1 MNAIVPSEAM
11 SSGFL
16 APVSNQGSAA
26 GNAVV
31 ARAVQEV
38 QGAIISAKMY
48 PRNQGQALK
57 NIEGSCTR
65 IKLAETAMY
74 SYTRGGSEVTGPSI
88 RLAEVIAQNWGNLQ
102 FGWVITAQT
111 ASTSDVTA
119 FCWDME
125 TNVRRAIEFKVN
137 HVRDTKKG
145 PVHLTAERDIYELCA
160 NMASR
165 RVRNCILSVV
175 PSDIVD
181 AAVEACESTLANAGD
196 IEKRRNEMVK
206 AFSDIGVTADDIEK
220 RFGKKVSAISSVDFV
235 QLRKIFQSIK
245 DGMSEIS
252 DWFEQ
257 THQPEMI
264 KNEMKAAV
272 AEDNKKAK
280 TKNHAAMVKLV
291 NDRIVALSQRGVY
304 DGDILEAMKVPAK
317 SLGDVNLDTFSE
329 NQLAAMGKALQAL

>member
-1 MNAIVPSEAM
+1 MNAIVPSEVM

-48 PRNQGQALK
+48 PRDQGQALK
-57 NIEGSCTR
+57 RIEGSCSR
-65 IKLAETAMY
+65 VKLAETAMY
-74 SYTRGGSEVTGPSI
+74 SYAKGGSEVTGPSI

-102 FGWVITAQT
+102 FGWVITAQS

-145 PVHLTAERDIYELCA
+145 PVHLTSERDIYELCA

-181 AAVEACESTLANAGD
+181 AAVDACEKTLASAGD
-196 IEKRRNEMVK
+196 MEKRRNEMVK
-206 AFSDIGVTADDIEK
+206 AFADIGVTTDDIEK
-220 RFGKKVSAISSVDFV
+220 RFGKKVAAISSVDFI

-245 DGMSEIS
+245 DGMSEIA
-252 DWFEQ
+252 DWFER
-257 THQPEMI
+257 THEPEMI
-264 KNEMKAAV
+264 KRESKAASDEEN
-272 AEDNKKAK
+272 AKARK
-280 TKNHAAMVKLV
+280 IDRAAMLKAV
-291 NDRIVALSQRGVY
+291 NDQIVSLAQKGVL
-304 DGDILEAMKVPAK
+304 DDEIIEKMGSKAQ
-317 SLGDVNLDTFSE
+317 SLGDINLDKLSD
-329 NQLAAMGKALQAL
+329 NQLVAALRALKA